1 LALTSAICFPCND
14 EWELHYSGSAIKKQ
28 EGDRPY
34 LRTVTSTIGRQ
45 GKGEVMLRAI
55 LTATAVLCMSQA
67 AFAQEMTAEQR
78 SACMGDYEKYCKGV
92 APGGGR
98 IIACLAKE
106 SDKIT
111 PACKKVLAAAEKK

>member
-1 LALTSAICFPCND
+1 M
-14 EWELHYSGSAIKKQ
+14 
-28 EGDRPY
+28 
-34 LRTVTSTIGRQ
+34 LRT
-45 GKGEVMLRAI
+45 I
-55 LTATAVLCMSQA
+55 LAATAVLCLRRPRQRRRL
-67 AFAQEMTAEQR
+67 TAEQR

-92 APGGGR
+92 TPGGGR

>member
-1 LALTSAICFPCND
+1 
-14 EWELHYSGSAIKKQ
+14 
-28 EGDRPY
+28 
-34 LRTVTSTIGRQ
+34 
-45 GKGEVMLRAI
+45 MLRLM
-55 LTATAVLCMSQA
+55 LTTAALLCASQP
-67 AFAQEMTAEQR
+67 AFAQELTAEQR

-92 APGGGR
+92 VPGGGR

>member
-1 LALTSAICFPCND
+1 LGFPCNG
-14 EWELHYSGSAIKKQ
+14 ERELQYSGSAIKKQ
-28 EGDRPY
+28 EGRLSRSADTHLNDRSHRRRKKPI
-34 LRTVTSTIGRQ
+34 LRT
-45 GKGEVMLRAI
+45 I
-55 LTATAVLCMSQA
+55 LTATALLCLSQA

-92 APGGGR
+92 TPGGGR

-111 PACKKVLAAAEKK
+111 PACKKVLEAAEKK